1 MVEFVP
7 PPAWNNSEFLRSSRL
22 EEAGT
27 DFTTVNILWLIIAM
41 SKKHKTVLN
50 TLNVIFFV
58 KPNDGGQNFGIL
70 N

>member
-1 MVEFVP
+1 
-7 PPAWNNSEFLRSSRL
+7 
-22 EEAGT
+22 
-27 DFTTVNILWLIIAM
+27 M
-41 SKKHKTVLN
+41 SKKHKTVFN

>member
-7 PPAWNNSEFLRSSRL
+7 PPTWNNSEFLRSSRL

-41 SKKHKTVLN
+41 SKKYKTVFN

-58 KPNDGGQNFGIL
+58 KPNDGGQNFVIL

>member
-7 PPAWNNSEFLRSSRL
+7 LPAWNNPEFLRSSRL

-27 DFTTVNILWLIIAM
+27 DFATVNILWLITAM
-41 SKKHKTVLN
+41 SMKHKTVFN

>member
-58 KPNDGGQNFGIL
+58 KLNDGGQNFGIL